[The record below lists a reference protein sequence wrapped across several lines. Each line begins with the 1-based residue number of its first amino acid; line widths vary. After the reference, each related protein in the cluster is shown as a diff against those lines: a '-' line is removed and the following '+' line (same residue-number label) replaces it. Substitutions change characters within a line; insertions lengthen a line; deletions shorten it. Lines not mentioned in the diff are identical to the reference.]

1 MPPKITP
8 VTEKEILDAVG
19 DVVTPPN
26 KEDQPQN
33 AETTTDADTE
43 PSSSNIPE
51 SKKKIQKSEI
61 RKLMWKDQK
70 TMIADQ
76 WLFWSKSYSAL
87 KKDDLGKAGS
97 YILRRFCR

>member
-43 PSSSNIPE
+43 TSSSNIPE
-51 SKKKIQKSEI
+51 SKKKIQKSEDTKI
-61 RKLMWKDQK
+61 DVEG
-70 TMIADQ
+70 
-76 WLFWSKSYSAL
+76 S
-87 KKDDLGKAGS
+87 KDDDADKLQKAKPKAGS
-97 YILRRFCR
+97 ESRKSLRIDGIC

>member
-33 AETTTDADTE
+33 AETTTFGDADVAFFIMPGFVT
-43 PSSSNIPE
+43 
-51 SKKKIQKSEI
+51 
-61 RKLMWKDQK
+61 
-70 TMIADQ
+70 
-76 WLFWSKSYSAL
+76 
-87 KKDDLGKAGS
+87 
-97 YILRRFCR
+97 ILLC